1 MPSTNTA
8 TVFSP
13 TGVSLHS
20 SSPTAPTAPPAG
32 GRWREAPEG
41 GHRESEGGHRE
52 SHGYTVA
59 THGRNPAIG
68 RWQTQFHDGTN
79 RARCELCPRRCVLC
93 PGQRGFCFVRSNHDG
108 LIVSDTYGRSSGF
121 AVDPVEKK
129 PLNHFHPGSSVLSF
143 GTAGCNSG
151 C

>member
-68 RWQTQFHDGTN
+68 R
-79 RARCELCPRRCVLC
+79 
-93 PGQRGFCFVRSNHDG
+93 
-108 LIVSDTYGRSSGF
+108 
-121 AVDPVEKK
+121 
-129 PLNHFHPGSSVLSF
+129 
-143 GTAGCNSG
+143 
-151 C
+151 